1 MAVLT
6 FDLNNPFFK
15 EFSITVHIFVIQVP
29 EKESGPLK
37 GVVICVG
44 KKLTKMQSDLNA
56 VAASLGADFR
66 QDF

>member
-1 MAVLT
+1 MI
-6 FDLNNPFFK
+6 
-15 EFSITVHIFVIQVP
+15 ETVHVFVIQVP

>member
-1 MAVLT
+1 MI
-6 FDLNNPFFK
+6 
-15 EFSITVHIFVIQVP
+15 ETVHDFVIQVP

-56 VAASLGADFR
+56 VAASLGAEFR
-66 QDF
+66 QEF